1 MKGSSKARST
11 PDEAHAALITGAS
24 SGIGEALA
32 RCFARGG
39 SDLVLVARG
48 ADKLK
53 ALAGTLAQEFGVKA
67 VALAADLSAPE
78 AAATL
83 AAELRRRHIA
93 IDVLI
98 NSAGVLEQGGFVSMS
113 PRRVQPMIDL
123 NVGGLT
129 AMLSAFVPA
138 MVERG
143 SGRIL
148 NVASIAG
155 FQPVPSL
162 AVYAAT
168 KAYVLSLTES
178 LAEELRGCGVTATAL
193 CPGITAT
200 PMLTA
205 AVETNVQIAKLPGF
219 VIGDVEAVA
228 AEGYR
233 ACMRGDVVCVPG
245 MLNAA
250 ATIAGRAAPKWLVRR
265 VTGAIGRRGL

>member
-1 MKGSSKARST
+1 MTGSSKVRST
-11 PDEAHAALITGAS
+11 RGGAQAALITGAS

-32 RCFARGG
+32 RCFARDGI
-39 SDLVLVARG
+39 DLVLVARG

-53 ALAGTLAQEFGVKA
+53 ALASTLAQEFGVKA

-83 AAELRRRHIA
+83 AAGLRRRRIA
-93 IDVLI
+93 IDVLV
-98 NSAGVLEQGGFVSMS
+98 NSAGVLEQGGFASMP

-129 AMLSAFVPA
+129 AMLLAFVPP
-138 MVERG
+138 MIERG
-143 SGRIL
+143 RGRIL

-178 LAEELRGCGVTATAL
+178 LAEELRGSGVTVTAL

-200 PMLTA
+200 PMLSA
-205 AVETNVQIAKLPGF
+205 AVASNAQIARLPAF
-219 VIGDVEAVA
+219 AIGDVEAVA

-245 MLNAA
+245 ALNKA
-250 ATIAGRAAPKWLVRR
+250 ATLAGRAAPKWLVRR
-265 VTGAIGRRGL
+265 IAGAIGRNGM